1 MPDDFDKMLKK
12 EMKNPEFKAAYE
24 ALEPEYNL
32 IQALIDARK
41 SQNLTQKQLSE
52 LTGVD
57 QADISKIETGS
68 SNPTLKMLQRLANGM
83 GMKIR
88 LEFVPLD
95 RPQV

>member
-1 MPDDFDKMLKK
+1 MHDDFDKMLKK

-57 QADISKIETGS
+57 QADISKMETGI
-68 SNPTLKMLQRLANGM
+68 SNPTLRMLQRLANGM
-83 GMKIR
+83 GMRVK
-88 LEFVPLD
+88 LEFVPRD
-95 RPQV
+95 QPQI